1 MSKSQILIVYSNL
14 DNKAGPSSKSGW
26 VSTFSNNLV
35 QLLNRLDG
43 DQYILSQLSEYDID
57 PESYPGESSI
67 VIPILSRNFFQ
78 SPLLSGY
85 LEVFEKDIH
94 KRTGKRSSSQ
104 FEFISIFKNR
114 IDDDNLSDFIARHP
128 KKYFFKVDS
137 LTDFVTEINF
147 EDDPQKDTDYWM
159 KIFDVGQIIRN
170 FHHGMVSPVEKAEDL
185 VEDMKPGGI
194 YLAQV
199 GVDLGMAREN
209 ILRELIRNNFKVV
222 QIEKPENNY
231 DDLVDEIN
239 EKLNKCHMSIHL
251 IGVDSGKLIKDR
263 GLTMVEIENQI
274 ASQHSK
280 QINDQPRIKYI
291 ERFKR
296 VIWISP
302 QRENVSVKQK
312 LFIENLKKD
321 LVNIQNAEVLEIP
334 VEELKAFINSLITWR
349 IKAWEKSSSGTKN
362 QKKSIYFICDE
373 QQRKQC
379 TPIGNLLENQGYS
392 VVYSNFEGE
401 LLTIRNRHLK
411 NLNEC
416 DGTVIYY
423 GNNNQNWVKS
433 KLIDSV
439 KALGMGRIKGSN
451 PTAIIVDSEKEIE
464 LDSYFDSEKLMY
476 LKQDKVTKETFKPF
490 LSRLENKSWE

>member
-1 MSKSQILIVYSNL
+1 VSKSQILIIYSNL
-14 DNKAGPSSKSGW
+14 DNKAGPTSKSGW

-43 DQYILSQLSEYDID
+43 DQYHVSQLSEYDID
-57 PESYPGESSI
+57 PESYPGESAI
-67 VIPILSRNFFQ
+67 VIPVLSKNFFQ

-94 KRTGKRSSSQ
+94 KKAGKRSSAQ
-104 FEFISIFKNR
+104 FEFISVFKNR
-114 IDDDNLSDFIARHP
+114 VQEDNLSDFIARHP
-128 KKYFFKVDS
+128 KKFFYKVDP
-137 LTDFVTEINF
+137 LTDFVTEIHF
-147 EDDPQKDTDYWM
+147 EDDPQKDADYWM
-159 KIFDVGQIIRN
+159 KLYDVAQFIRD
-170 FHHGMVSPVEKAEDL
+170 FHHHMSSPMKKVEEL
-185 VEDMKPGGI
+185 VGEMKPDGI

-199 GVDLGMAREN
+199 GVDLEVAREN
-209 ILRELIRNNFKVV
+209 ILRELIRNYHHVLQV
-222 QIEKPENNY
+222 ERPDNNY
-231 DDLVDEIN
+231 ESLVEEIN
-239 EKLNKCHMSIHL
+239 EKLNRCHISIHL
-251 IGVDSGKLIKDR
+251 IGVDSGKLVKDR
-263 GLTMVEIENQI
+263 GLTLVEIENQI

-321 LVNIQNAEVLEIP
+321 LVHIQNAEVLEIP
-334 VEELKAFINSLITWR
+334 IEELKGFINALISWR
-349 IKAWEKSSSGTKN
+349 IEAWEKSAVITKN
-362 QKKSIYFICDE
+362 RKKSIYFICDE

-379 TPIGNLLENQGYS
+379 TPIGKMLESQGYS
-392 VVYSNFEGE
+392 VVFSNFEGE

-416 DGTVIYY
+416 DGTIIYY

-451 PTAIIVDSEKEIE
+451 PTAIIVDSEKQID
-464 LDSYFDSEKLMY
+464 LDLYFETDKLMY
-476 LKQDKVTKETFKPF
+476 LKNDKVTKETFEPF
-490 LSRLENKSWE
+490 LSRLESKSWE